1 MHLVR
6 PVGDIFKHWM
16 NCLSTVCFEAEDGE
30 GFGEVPAASN
40 RPSAHLQTKAIILM
54 GPLGGTPPTST
65 YVPGAKPVQQHPTP
79 AHPDPSELCGSR
91 EAFLRSWH
99 VTRMTSHP
107 WRDPGR

>member
-54 GPLGGTPPTST
+54 GPLGGPPPPPLMFLEPSLSSST
-65 YVPGAKPVQQHPTP
+65 RLLHTLTP
-79 AHPDPSELCGSR
+79 ASCVDQ
-91 EAFLRSWH
+91 
-99 VTRMTSHP
+99 
-107 WRDPGR
+107 GRPF